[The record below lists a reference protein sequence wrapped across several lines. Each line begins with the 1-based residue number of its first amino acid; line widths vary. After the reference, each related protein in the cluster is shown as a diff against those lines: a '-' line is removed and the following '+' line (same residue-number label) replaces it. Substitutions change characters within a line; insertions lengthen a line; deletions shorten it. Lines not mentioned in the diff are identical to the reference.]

1 MSVERRPS
9 KTRKVSLSSQNSIEL
24 DATKLL
30 ELITADDT
38 TGSYCPEVKITR
50 KSLTKLSKD
59 LNLTEEELD
68 IIFTAL
74 DGDGDGCITSSEL
87 REKAQTCNQLVF
99 EKCPN
104 EVDALSELGEELS
117 LLNSDW
123 WVTYCLVFTYLHGI
137 NLLS

>member
-9 KTRKVSLSSQNSIEL
+9 KTRKVSLSSQTSIEL

-50 KSLTKLSKD
+50 KSLSKISND

-68 IIFTAL
+68 IIFAAL
-74 DGDGDGCITSSEL
+74 DSDGDGCISSSEL
-87 REKAQTCNQLVF
+87 RQKAQTSNQLVF

-123 WVTYCLVFTYLHGI
+123 WVEFYLVLIYVHCMFT
-137 NLLS
+137 